1 MHGPVTRLS
10 RLRAF
15 APLLLPAAI
24 CVGLLICSL
33 PSLLIAK
40 KVIGFLALPS
50 GLVWLGLM
58 ALAAWPGCSRC
69 GRFFAV
75 LILCVYT
82 LAGNAWFGGWLVG
95 KLESPYVSMTHP
107 AEPFDAICV
116 LGGGSSATPGGDAQL
131 GPSGDRLIVPAKLF
145 RSGKTEH
152 LVASGLSVTDIGG
165 SRSIADDTASLWI
178 SLGIPDAAI
187 SRLSTPRTTSE
198 EIRAY
203 KELIAAKSWKRV
215 GVCSSAW
222 HLRRVEKLCRK
233 EGVAMIPVP
242 ADFLSSPLPWT
253 PMYAVPQSRG
263 FQNVQK
269 AMWEF
274 LGSATGG

>member
-1 MHGPVTRLS
+1 MHSAMNRYFRL
-10 RLRAF
+10 A
-15 APLLLPAAI
+15 AIMPLLLPAAV
-24 CVGLLICSL
+24 CVGLLIGSI

-58 ALAAWPGCSRC
+58 ALATWPGLSRY
-69 GRFFAV
+69 GRFFAA
-75 LILCVYT
+75 LILCFYT
-82 LAGNAWFGGWLVG
+82 LAGNAWFGGWLLG
-95 KLESPYVSMTHP
+95 KLESPYSEMTHP
-107 AEPFDAICV
+107 TEPFDAICV
-116 LGGGSSATPGGDAQL
+116 LGGGSSATPGADPQL

-145 RSGKTEH
+145 LAGKTRH
-152 LVASGLSVTDIGG
+152 LVASGLSITDIGG
-165 SRSIADDTASLWI
+165 SRSIADDTATLWI
-178 SLGIPDAAI
+178 ALGIPDTAI
-187 SRLSTPRTTSE
+187 TRLSTPRTTSE

-203 KELIAAKSWKRV
+203 KGLIAEQAWKRV

-233 EGVAMIPVP
+233 EGVQMIPVP

-269 AMWEF
+269 ALWEY
-274 LGSATGG
+274 LGSFTGG